1 MKSITNFK
9 RGDTLTLTCTY
20 KVDGVATSVT
30 SIDIYSQIRDS
41 KGSLIQELFV
51 AKQVST
57 GVFTLLAT
65 AEETSLWPISVLVCD
80 IQFSEG
86 GTVRSTQTFN
96 IVVNQE
102 VTQ

>member
-30 SIDIYSQIRDS
+30 SIDIDSQIRDS
-41 KGSLIQELFV
+41 QGNLIQELV
-51 AKQVST
+51 VTKQAST
-57 GVFTLLAT
+57 GVFTILAT
-65 AEETSLWPISVLVCD
+65 ATETSLWPVSVLVCD

-86 GTVRSTQTFN
+86 GTVRSSQTFN

-102 VTQ
+102 VTK